1 MVKRIVEEGF
11 RRWLQ
16 TSRNKFRLNNKF
28 TIYTIFIGFYK
39 NCITRQ
45 EDVQDE
51 DVQGVGDIT

>member
-28 TIYTIFIGFYK
+28 TIYTILAFIRTASLGKKMFK
-39 NCITRQ
+39 MKMFKVLVT
-45 EDVQDE
+45 
-51 DVQGVGDIT
+51 